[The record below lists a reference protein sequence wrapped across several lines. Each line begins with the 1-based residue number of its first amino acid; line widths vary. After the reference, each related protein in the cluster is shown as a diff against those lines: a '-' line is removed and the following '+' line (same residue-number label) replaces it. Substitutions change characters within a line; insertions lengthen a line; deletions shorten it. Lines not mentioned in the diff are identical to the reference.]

1 MTASATRRG
10 RYPAPVERQ
19 HDAVDELVARAQ
31 EAGLFASALRTV
43 IRQLE
48 AVLVSPVS
56 EVPIEAFA
64 LTAQLRSMGD
74 RYERRW
80 EDQS

>member
-1 MTASATRRG
+1 MPAVAATSGILRGRPSKEMTA
-10 RYPAPVERQ
+10 Q
-19 HDAVDELVARAQ
+19 LELVARAQ
-31 EAGLFASALRTV
+31 EAGLFASAIRTV

-48 AVLVSPVS
+48 AVLLSPVS

-64 LTAQLRSMGD
+64 LTAQIRSMGD

>member
-1 MTASATRRG
+1 MTVATAPARKLDARTAEVTLSIELDARR
-10 RYPAPVERQ
+10 
-19 HDAVDELVARAQ
+19 Q
-31 EAGLFASALRTV
+31 EAGLFASAIRTV

-48 AVLVSPVS
+48 AVLLSPVS